1 VSTDREVVRKA
12 LPSVVLG
19 KMKMTFRMVFCS
31 YKRIGR
37 EYFVHLTMNIFE
49 DVVECVRH
57 SASLLF
63 ELSFIG
69 NYEKQI
75 SFGLLGSQT
84 FAECKYFFFR
94 EPGKY
99 KVYCLNDEETEKSVL
114 RFFVKQI
121 FRRLESSFVWF
132 FS

>member
-63 ELSFIG
+63 EFSFMEITR
-69 NYEKQI
+69 NKYLLVFLEVKPLRSVSTF
-75 SFGLLGSQT
+75 SFGN
-84 FAECKYFFFR
+84 R
-94 EPGKY
+94 ENTKCI
-99 KVYCLNDEETEKSVL
+99 V
-114 RFFVKQI
+114 
-121 FRRLESSFVWF
+121 
-132 FS
+132 